1 MHRLY
6 ILPLVLLLVLRGP
19 PQARAQ
25 GAPAGQAFTSE
36 AIDRGVFKEGEVRRF
51 EGHFLSWRVVC
62 DEVPRIKQRFC
73 SLFTAGAD
81 AAGRPVTVLT
91 VSTSDEGRPAAMI
104 RLPHGVS
111 IKRGLEVLTGPPAGN
126 APPPARRARLKQ
138 PLKEKAA
145 VLKLGFPSCDAQG
158 CITLW
163 NLTPKQIAALSSG
176 GTLRIK
182 FTTLRSRYLWMTPPT
197 GWQVAQEEA
206 VIDGAG
212 FGDAIKATAGNSP
225 Q

>member
-1 MHRLY
+1 MDANAGGCGAGFAALAPAVKAPRRAGASCHGDAMHRLY
-6 ILPLVLLLVLRGP
+6 FLPLVLLLALRGP
-19 PQARAQ
+19 PPASAQ
-25 GAPAGQAFTSE
+25 QAPASPFTSE
-36 AIDRGVFKEGEVRRF
+36 AIDRGVFKEGEVRRL

-81 AAGRPVTVLT
+81 AAGRPVTGLT

-126 APPPARRARLKQ
+126 APPPAKQ

-145 VLKLGFPSCDAQG
+145 VLKLAFPSCDAQG

-163 NLTPKQIAALSSG
+163 NLTPKQIAALSPAVRCGSS
-176 GTLRIK
+176 
-182 FTTLRSRYLWMTPPT
+182 SRRCGP
-197 GWQVAQEEA
+197 
-206 VIDGAG
+206 
-212 FGDAIKATAGNSP
+212 AICG
-225 Q
+225 

>member
-6 ILPLVLLLVLRGP
+6 FLPLVLLLALRGP
-19 PQARAQ
+19 PPASAQ
-25 GAPAGQAFTSE
+25 RAPASPFTSE
-36 AIDRGVFKEGEVRRF
+36 AIDRGVFKEGEVRRL

-81 AAGRPVTVLT
+81 AAGRPVTGLT

-126 APPPARRARLKQ
+126 APPPAKQ

-145 VLKLGFPSCDAQG
+145 VLKLAFPSCDAQG

-212 FGDAIKATAGNSP
+212 FGDAIKATTSNSP